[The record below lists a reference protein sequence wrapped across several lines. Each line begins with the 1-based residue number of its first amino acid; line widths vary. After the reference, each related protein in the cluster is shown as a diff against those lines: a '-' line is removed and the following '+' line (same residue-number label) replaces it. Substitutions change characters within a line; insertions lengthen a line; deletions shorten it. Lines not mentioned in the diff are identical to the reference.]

1 MGRQPWIVHPNP
13 DPVGDPRTD
22 NIRMIVDMGVSDH
35 AAWNVILTLVGFTIT
50 YLALFV
56 VWFWLTKRA
65 VLSGPTE
72 DDHPTDDQ
80 ENSCRDVGGRAD
92 SGNADEVGTV
102 SFSHLAV
109 KNTKE

>member
-1 MGRQPWIVHPNP
+1 
-13 DPVGDPRTD
+13 
-22 NIRMIVDMGVSDH
+22 MIVEMGVSDH

-50 YLALFV
+50 YLALFF

-72 DDHPTDDQ
+72 DDHPTDGQ
-80 ENSCRDVGGRAD
+80 ENSCCDVGGGPD

-102 SFSHLAV
+102 SFSHLAA